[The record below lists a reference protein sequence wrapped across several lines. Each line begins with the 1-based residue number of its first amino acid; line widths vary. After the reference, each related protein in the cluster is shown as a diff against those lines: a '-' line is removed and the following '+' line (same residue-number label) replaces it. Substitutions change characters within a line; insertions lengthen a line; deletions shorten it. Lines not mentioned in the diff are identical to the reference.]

1 LILSDYWVAFKS
13 LMLPVLI
20 FVVIGSLL
28 IYLAARLLGKT
39 KIKGQVIFIFSFGF
53 LGGVLGYSAGYS
65 RVPVVGTILPALLTF
80 VTALL
85 GYLFS
90 KDQLETYR
98 PLIPYCIVVL
108 LLNSFYGLSVGSIM
122 RGKFDDYEREY
133 QKRFLYY
140 ERVELESKKALCL
153 KQIEDT
159 GQADADCFE

>member
-1 LILSDYWVAFKS
+1 
-13 LMLPVLI
+13 MLPVLT
-20 FVVIGSLL
+20 FVFAGSVFV
-28 IYLAARLLGKT
+28 YLAARFLGKT
-39 KIKGQVIFIFSFGF
+39 KIKGQVVFIFSFGF

-122 RGKFDDYEREY
+122 RGKFDDFERDY
-133 QKRFLYY
+133 QKRLLYY

-153 KQIEDT
+153 KQIQDT
-159 GQADADCFE
+159 GKADADCFE